1 MSYKSNG
8 RAHRGGWNDAIV
20 PDEKIVVEPP
30 DRPLCRLRFQQTSVE
45 VRKKEI
51 IIFVCFIF

>member
-8 RAHRGGWNDAIV
+8 RSHRGGWNDAIV
-20 PDEKIVVEPP
+20 PDEKVHVEPP

-45 VRKKEI
+45 VRYNL
-51 IIFVCFIF
+51 